1 MFEYL
6 FTIWWNSLGK
16 IRCGLVRYVTGGEFW
31 GFKDSD
37 YPSTIFVSQC
47 QIRCKFSTFL
57 DTMPLLCYYGPQLSE
72 IVNLN
77 KYFIFYVSLVI
88 VCHQS
93 YTTVT
98 YIKVSNTECIIDSH
112 SKSRVCVWGRECW
125 RLWELGLEK
134 QVDAGDICL

>member
-1 MFEYL
+1 
-6 FTIWWNSLGK
+6 
-16 IRCGLVRYVTGGEFW
+16 
-31 GFKDSD
+31 
-37 YPSTIFVSQC
+37 
-47 QIRCKFSTFL
+47 
-57 DTMPLLCYYGPQLSE
+57 MPLLCYYGPQLSE

-112 SKSRVCVWGRECW
+112 SKSRVW
-125 RLWELGLEK
+125 
-134 QVDAGDICL
+134 AGGKGNVEDFGNLV